1 MYETG
6 IHYCSTL
13 KYKFIWRKD
22 QNIWLYNSLLK
33 LRMVIW
39 SDNNHSVESCSVL
52 NLNYPFWHETCK
64 LSNNN
69 GLNFSNVKHDKILLS
84 VWPLTCIYIQIELC
98 MMLFYFICH
107 RKYCF
112 ILYSFTYMY
121 TYLLNQVPGWHPRAR
136 PWAHLKLLLQYKT
149 LSLWVLGGW
158 TSHLGLF
165 NIC

>member
-6 IHYCSTL
+6 IHCCWNTNSYEVKTKISDYTTVYSNLGWSFEVTTTTQLNHVLYWIST
-13 KYKFIWRKD
+13 IP
-22 QNIWLYNSLLK
+22 
-33 LRMVIW
+33 
-39 SDNNHSVESCSVL
+39 SDMKHV
-52 NLNYPFWHETCK
+52 NYPTTMDWISK
-64 LSNNN
+64 MWSMI
-69 GLNFSNVKHDKILLS
+69 KILLS
-84 VWPLTCIYIQIELC
+84 VWPLTCIYIHIELC

-136 PWAHLKLLLQYKT
+136 LCAHLKLLLQYKT